1 MTRRQGDKET
11 RENWLTVQLSHAS
24 LLQWFALGVI
34 LIVAATFRFYGL
46 DWDRGYLFH
55 PDERQI
61 MLVTSNLGLPASW
74 FDFFNPDNPLNP
86 RFFAYGSFPIYLLK
100 LLGNFAPPL
109 GYAVPWRDANLVSLA
124 FLGRVLSGLFDLGS
138 IVFIFLL
145 AKRFYGATVGL
156 MTAAC
161 SAVAV
166 LQIQLSHFYTVDT
179 LLTFFVAATIFFAA
193 RYADSRRYADAGLM
207 GASFGL
213 AMATK
218 ISALPLVVPMLVA
231 VLRANKASGRVG
243 EWASGINENR
253 FPLSLS
259 RALQFRIW
267 SYPLWS
273 TRFILRNIFIVS
285 LAVFFITQPYAL
297 FDPIRYFGQIG
308 TESLVARGWLDYP
321 YTRQYADTLPY
332 IYQIWQSSVWG
343 LGLPLGIF
351 AWLGSAFFVWRWLK
365 QRNWK
370 EGFILSW
377 VLVYF
382 LLIGMQYTKYPR
394 YLLPLV
400 PFLFLMASAAFTQ
413 NAPRNTKYLL
423 RMAYAVALGGALL
436 YALTFVS
443 IYGREHPWQQ
453 ISRWIYAN
461 APVGATIAIE
471 HWDDVLP
478 VSIYTSSV
486 DYKSTA
492 YQMQTLPMYDAD
504 DDTKKQTLRDTLA
517 ASDYIILA
525 SPRLYGTIT
534 RLPQRYP
541 VSASYYR
548 ALFDGRLGYELVAF
562 ARNDPSLGAFAL
574 ADDPVSPIGLTK
586 PSILSKYFQNPQVLN
601 WGHGDESFSV
611 YDHPMPLVFKKIRSL
626 SSDELQNNLSSQ

>member
-1 MTRRQGDKET
+1 
-11 RENWLTVQLSHAS
+11 
-24 LLQWFALGVI
+24 LQWFALGVI

-61 MLVTSNLGLPASW
+61 MLVTSNLGSPASW

-100 LLGNFAPPL
+100 LLGNFAPPF

-124 FLGRVLSGLFDLGS
+124 FLGRALSGLFDLGS
-138 IVFIFLL
+138 IVFVFLL
-145 AKRFYGATVGL
+145 ARRFYGATVGL
-156 MTAAC
+156 MTTGC

-193 RYADSRRYADAGLM
+193 RFADCRRRADAWVM

-231 VLRANKASGRVG
+231 VLRANEASG
-243 EWASGINENR
+243 SDENCR
-253 FPLSLS
+253 SLS
-259 RALQFRIW
+259 VSHTLPFRIW
-267 SYPLWS
+267 LDQLWS
-273 TRFILRNIFIVS
+273 SRFILRNIFVVS
-285 LAVFFITQPYAL
+285 LGVFLVTQPYAL

-351 AWLGSAFFVWRWLK
+351 AWGGSAFFVWRWLK
-365 QRNWK
+365 QRDWRD
-370 EGFILSW
+370 GFILSW
-377 VLVYF
+377 ALVYF
-382 LLIGMQYTKYPR
+382 VLIGMQYTKYPR

-400 PFLFLMASAAFTQ
+400 PFLFLMASVTITQ
-413 NAPRNTKYLL
+413 YATRNTQYLM
-423 RMAYAVALGGALL
+423 RIAYSVSLGCALL
-436 YALTFVS
+436 YALSFVS
-443 IYGREHPWQQ
+443 IYGREHPWQRV
-453 ISRWIYAN
+453 SKWIYMN
-461 APVGATIAIE
+461 VPIGATIATE
-471 HWDDVLP
+471 HWDDLLP

-492 YQMQTLPMYDAD
+492 YQIQTLPMYDAD
-504 DDTKKQTLRDTLA
+504 DDAKKQKLLDTLA

-525 SPRLYGTIT
+525 TPRLYGTIT

-541 VSASYYR
+541 VSSSYYR
-548 ALFDGRLGYELVAF
+548 ALFDGRLGYELIAF
-562 ARNDPSLGAFAL
+562 ARNDPSLVGITF
-574 ADDPVSPIGLTK
+574 ADDPVSTIGLTT
-586 PSILSKYFQNPQVLN
+586 PSLLLEYFQNPGVWN
-601 WGHGDESFSV
+601 WGRGDESFSV
-611 YDHPMPLVFKKIRSL
+611 YDHPMPLVFIKTRAL
-626 SSDELQNNLSSQ
+626 SRDELKLILTSQ